1 MMWHKKSAGKEDIIK
16 LININDDE
24 RVCGCLWSSHVS
36 AGDVDAS
43 GLVLLSLTQRKNAS
57 GPEEQ
62 KCEWVVFTVH
72 GSFQ

>member
-1 MMWHKKSAGKEDIIK
+1 MFVEFY
-16 LININDDE
+16 
-24 RVCGCLWSSHVS
+24 VS